1 MQLNIRN
8 LPHIDYIWAN
18 LEKPHSPMSDF
29 WLYFN
34 LGLHH
39 VLDWNAYD
47 HILFLVVLCAAYT
60 FSSWKKLLLLVTM
73 FTIGHTLSLL
83 LASYNIVSVSG
94 KVIEFLIPIT
104 ILATAL
110 FNLFSAGKEKKVEKM
125 GVFYIVT
132 IFFGLIHGLGFASF
146 FTALDSG
153 NSILPLLEFALG
165 IEAAQIIVV
174 IIFLIIA
181 FIFQTIFRFN
191 KRDWVLVVSSLVIGM
206 IIPMLIDNWIF

>member
-1 MQLNIRN
+1 
-8 LPHIDYIWAN
+8 
-18 LEKPHSPMSDF
+18 MSDF

-39 VLDWNAYD
+39 VLDWKAYD
-47 HILFLVVLCAAYT
+47 HILFLIVLCAAYS
-60 FSSWKKLLLLVTM
+60 FSSWKRLLILVTL

-83 LASYNIVSVSG
+83 LASYNVVSVSG
-94 KVIEFLIPIT
+94 KVIEFLIPVT
-104 ILATAL
+104 ILVTAI
-110 FNLFSAGKEKKVEKM
+110 FNLFTAGKEKKIEKM
-125 GVFYIVT
+125 GIFYVVT

-146 FTALDSG
+146 FNALDSG
-153 NSILPLLEFALG
+153 GHLLPLLEFALG

-174 IIFLIIA
+174 IVILIIA

-206 IIPMLIDNWIF
+206 VIPMLMENWIF